1 MVIRRPQREDSMS
14 HTATLA
20 PGSNRY
26 DATAARPAGLPRA
39 PLPTGAMTV
48 DMHSHVDVPE
58 AQAMVAGAF
67 DPMTMPLVRFSTPET
82 RTLNQ
87 KQNAERRDL
96 MVSVELRL
104 AEMARYGIDHQVIM
118 PTPFQCFYSLP
129 DAGMAAEATRAVNE
143 GVGRFRDAAL
153 GRFSALG
160 SVPLAEPAAAV
171 TELQWLMKNG
181 FRGAQILTSVNG
193 LELSDPRFEPFWAA
207 AETLGAVILLHP
219 NGFSDGARLSRFYF
233 NNTIGNPFDTTVA
246 LHYLIFDGVL
256 ERYPAL
262 KLVAVHGGGYV
273 AAYSGRMDHAWGAR
287 SDCQT
292 TPLPP
297 TEYLKR
303 IYFDSV
309 VFTVP
314 QLQALVE
321 LVGADHVMM
330 GTDYPYDMAE
340 YDPVGH
346 VLESG
351 FDEATQR
358 ALLGGSAQALFGL

>member
-1 MVIRRPQREDSMS
+1 MHS
-14 HTATLA
+14 HHKPLP
-20 PGSNRY
+20 PGANRY
-26 DATAARPAGLPRA
+26 DASAARPSGLPRA
-39 PLPTGAMTV
+39 PLPAGARTI

-58 AQAMVAGAF
+58 AQAMVTAAF
-67 DPMTMPLVRFSTPET
+67 DPMTMPLVRFATADT
-82 RTLNQ
+82 RALNM
-87 KQNAERRDL
+87 KQNAERRDVML
-96 MVSVELRL
+96 DVDKRL
-104 AEMARYGIDHQVIM
+104 AEMARHGIDHQVIM

-129 DAGMAAEATRAVNE
+129 DAGLAAEATRAVNE
-143 GVGRFRDAAL
+143 GVARFRDAAP

-160 SVPLAEPAAAV
+160 SVPLADPAAAV
-171 TELQWLMKNG
+171 AELGWLMAHG

-207 AETLGAVILLHP
+207 AEALGAVILLHP

-256 ERYPAL
+256 ERHPAL
-262 KLVAVHGGGYV
+262 KLIAVHGGGYA

-309 VFTVP
+309 VFTP
-314 QLQALVE
+314 HQLQALVA

-351 FDEATQR
+351 FDEGTAR
-358 ALLGGSAQALFGL
+358 ALLGETARRLFGL

>member
-1 MVIRRPQREDSMS
+1 MQDL
-14 HTATLA
+14 ATGAALP
-20 PGSNRY
+20 PGANRY
-26 DATAARPAGLPRA
+26 DVTAARPRNLPRA
-39 PLPTGAMTV
+39 PLPAGGRTI

-58 AQAMVAGAF
+58 AQAMVAGVF

-82 RTLNQ
+82 RALNM

-96 MVSVELRL
+96 MVDVDKRL
-104 AEMARYGIDHQVIM
+104 AEMTRYGIDHQVIM

-129 DAGMAAEATRAVNE
+129 DAGLAVEATRAVNE
-143 GVGRFRDAAL
+143 GVARFRDAAP

-160 SVPLAEPAAAV
+160 SVPLADPAAAV
-171 TELQWLMKNG
+171 AELNWLMKNG

-193 LELSDPRFEPFWAA
+193 LELSDPQFEPFWAA
-207 AETLGAVILLHP
+207 AEALGAVILLHP

-262 KLVAVHGGGYV
+262 KLIAVHGGGYV

-292 TPLPP
+292 IPLPP

-303 IYFDSV
+303 IWFDSV

-314 QLQALVE
+314 QLQALVA

-346 VLESG
+346 VLEAG
-351 FDEATQR
+351 FDQATQR
-358 ALLGGSAQALFGL
+358 AVLGGSAQALFSL

>member
-1 MVIRRPQREDSMS
+1 MQD
-14 HTATLA
+14 LA
-20 PGSNRY
+20 RGAALPPGANRY
-26 DATAARPAGLPRA
+26 DATAARLLGLPRA
-39 PLPTGAMTV
+39 LRPADVQTV

-58 AQAMVAGAF
+58 AQTMVAAVF

-82 RTLNQ
+82 RALNQ

-96 MVSVELRL
+96 MVNVEQRL

-118 PTPFQCFYSLP
+118 PTPFQCFYGLP
-129 DAGMAAEATRAVNE
+129 DAGLAAEATRAVNE
-143 GVGRFRDAAL
+143 GVARFRDAAP

-160 SVPLAEPAAAV
+160 SVPLADPVAAV
-171 TELQWLMKNG
+171 AELNWLMKNG

-193 LELSDPRFEPFWAA
+193 LELSDPQFEPFWAA
-207 AETLGAVILLHP
+207 AEALGAVILLHP
-219 NGFSDGARLSRFYF
+219 NGFSEGERLSRFYF

-262 KLVAVHGGGYV
+262 KLIAVHGGGYA

-287 SDCQT
+287 SDCQA

-309 VFTVP
+309 VFTP
-314 QLQALVE
+314 HQLQALVA

-346 VLESG
+346 VLECG

-358 ALLGGSAQALFGL
+358 ALLGGTAQALFGL